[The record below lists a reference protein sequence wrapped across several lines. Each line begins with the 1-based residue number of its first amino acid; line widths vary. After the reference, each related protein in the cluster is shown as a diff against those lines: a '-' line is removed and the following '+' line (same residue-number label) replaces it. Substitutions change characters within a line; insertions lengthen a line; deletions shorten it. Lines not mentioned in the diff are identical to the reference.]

1 MHVAAGGH
9 TRLAPVLR
17 LGQGRQRGTHEDDP
31 YAAIQLSDA
40 GFRRRHIRL
49 APGRGKATTCRAML
63 EPHEAFRRPPGLIRP
78 TAGASRSRT
87 ARRPRGPGLL
97 PRGAAV
103 LTRGGSC
110 RARASPSWASMAS
123 RSK

>member
-17 LGQGRQRGTHEDDP
+17 LGQGGQRGTHEDDP

-49 APGRGKATTCRAML
+49 APGRA
-63 EPHEAFRRPPGLIRP
+63 RPPPAGPCWNPMRP
-78 TAGASRSRT
+78 FDALLAWSGPRPEHLGRGRP
-87 ARRPRGPGLL
+87 RRPRGPGLL

>member
-49 APGRGKATTCRAML
+49 APGRARATTCRAML

-87 ARRPRGPGLL
+87 APAATRPGLTAARGRCANPRRELPGPGQPEL
-97 PRGAAV
+97 
-103 LTRGGSC
+103 
-110 RARASPSWASMAS
+110 
-123 RSK
+123 